1 MAEQAEQKLAV
12 LILAGTTASG
22 KTDVSIPL
30 AQMLNAEILSADS
43 RQVYRELH
51 IGTAPPTPAQL
62 EAVTHHFIASRSLSD
77 RWTAGDF
84 AREARNVIVSNAARG
99 AISVVVGGS
108 MLYLRA
114 LTDGL
119 YDNDVEPV
127 IDYASLRKEWECRG
141 QAAMMEELRGIDPDL
156 AANTHQSDHHRILRA
171 IGLWRA
177 TGQTIS
183 ELRKAASNPLP
194 VPYRLYFLHG
204 NREFTYQR
212 VNRRVDEMLESGL
225 VEEVKELLQQG
236 YDESSCNALRT
247 HGYQEVLPYLR
258 GEYSFEQ
265 MRDEIQKAVRHYVK
279 RQLTWFRRESQAV
292 WVERSFDEPPEEIAR
307 RIHDDFT
314 ARVKISNE
322 KTR

>member
-1 MAEQAEQKLAV
+1 MAEQAEQKPAV

-30 AQMLNAEILSADS
+30 SQLLNAEILSADS
-43 RQVYRELH
+43 RQVYRELR
-51 IGTAPPTPAQL
+51 IGTAPPTSAQL
-62 EAVTHHFIASRSLSD
+62 EAVPHHFIASRSLRD

-84 AREARNVIVSNAARG
+84 AREARKIIDGNAARG
-99 AISVVVGGS
+99 IISVVVGGS

-114 LTDGL
+114 LKDGL
-119 YDNDVEPV
+119 YDSDVEPT
-127 IDYASLRKEWECRG
+127 IDYDSLRAEWEKRG
-141 QAAMMEELRGIDPDL
+141 REAMMEELRGIDPDF
-156 AANTHQSDHHRILRA
+156 AASTQASDHHRILRA

-183 ELRKAASNPLP
+183 VLRKASSKPLT

-204 NREFTYQR
+204 NREVTYQR
-212 VNRRVDEMLESGL
+212 VNRRVDDMLASGL
-225 VEEVKELLQQG
+225 VEEVRALLQQG
-236 YDESSCNALRT
+236 FDESNCNALRT

-258 GEYSFEQ
+258 GEYGFED
-265 MRDEIQKAVRHYVK
+265 MRDKIQKAVRHYVK

-292 WVERSFDEPPEEIAR
+292 WVERAFDEPPEEIAR
-307 RIHDDFT
+307 RIYDDF
-314 ARVKISNE
+314 AGRVKISNE